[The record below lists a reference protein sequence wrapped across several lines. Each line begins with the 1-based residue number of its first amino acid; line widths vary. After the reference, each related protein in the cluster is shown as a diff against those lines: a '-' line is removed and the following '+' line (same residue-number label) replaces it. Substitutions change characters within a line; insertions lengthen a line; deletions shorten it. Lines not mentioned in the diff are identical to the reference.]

1 MPGLENNILEQA
13 PQRNNQ
19 CWKCATFAKTVTP
32 LLPMRVMMFI
42 SVLMNAPFVK
52 TVQKTNWSIHD
63 PTVEENSKNDLN
75 ANLKTQKP

>member
-19 CWKCATFAKTVTP
+19 CWKCATFAKAVTP

-52 TVQKTNWSIHD
+52 TVQKTNWSIRA
-63 PTVEENSKNDLN
+63 PTVEENSKNDLDE
-75 ANLKTQKP
+75 NLKTQKP